1 MAARKPVAKKAPKA
15 AAKKVPKAA
24 VKPAAKKAA
33 KPKLAG
39 VAGTNPH
46 AEGKW
51 AAAFTPRAPGE
62 RRYWL
67 LKSEPTTF
75 SFDDLLKSP
84 NRTTFWN
91 GIRNFAARNFI
102 RDGMQVGDRA
112 FFYHSSTD
120 PQAIVGICEIVREA
134 YPDSTAFDPTSGGYD
149 EGSTREAPT
158 WFMMDVRAVAQFTK
172 PVTLQSLKARKEL
185 AEMALLRIG
194 RLSVTPVTAAE
205 WEAILKMAS

>member
-1 MAARKPVAKKAPKA
+1 MAAKKKVAKKKA
-15 AAKKVPKAA
+15 TVAKKSA
-24 VKPAAKKAA
+24 KPAAKKAG
-33 KPKLAG
+33 KPKSAP
-39 VAGTNPH
+39 VASGNPH

-51 AAAFTPRAPGE
+51 ASAFTPREPGE

-102 RDGMQVGDRA
+102 RDGMQLGDRA

-134 YPDSTAFDPTSGGYD
+134 YPDSTAFDPKNSGYD
-149 EGSTREAPT
+149 ESSTREAPT
-158 WFMMDVRAVAQFTK
+158 WYMMDVRAVAQFTK
-172 PVTLQSLKARKEL
+172 PVTLLALKERKEL

-194 RLSVTPVTAAE
+194 RLSVAPVTAAE
-205 WEAILKMAS
+205 WETILKMAS